1 MKVITIYPST
11 IGASYEYS
19 EAWKRFIKALG
30 WDETTPVWQ
39 CAYVINVEVT
49 D

>member
-11 IGASYEYS
+11 IGALSEYS
-19 EAWKRFIKALG
+19 KEWKSFIKALG
-30 WDETTPVWQ
+30 WDETTDIWR
-39 CAYVINVEVT
+39 CAYVINIEM